1 MKLFDPG
8 MIRSHYK
15 MVGLLGS
22 FYSRVKMKLTLP
34 PTNKCPIVIIKKWW
48 DGDLDFL

>member
-1 MKLFDPG
+1 MKRFDPG

-22 FYSRVKMKLTLP
+22 LNSRVKMTLTLSLA
-34 PTNKCPIVIIKKWW
+34 NKYSIVIIKKWR
-48 DGDLDFL
+48 DGDLDCL